1 MQNQTIDLSGLG
13 RLDDLSIGLKPSLLM
28 RRLRDERGE
37 PFTPDGWQVEY
48 LDSTDPAVLL
58 LAYRQSGKTTGTA
71 VRALHTCLFEPGRL
85 VLIISPTDRQS
96 GIVLDRVKGFYRQ
109 LGGSLGETAR
119 ETEHRVRF
127 GNGAEVV
134 SLPGIADAIRGYSSV
149 RLLII
154 EEAARVPN
162 EVYAAVMPM
171 VAEDGQTLCTTTPR
185 GRAGWFAREWHEGEG
200 WRRIEVPAEVASRMS
215 QAALRAKKAKLTPH
229 EYAREYGL
237 SFGGDDDAL
246 YPPDL
251 IADMMDPSVEVLP
264 VGWPRFGA
272 GR

>member
-134 SLPGIADAIRGYSSV
+134 SLPGIADAIRGSRPSASSSSRRPPV
-149 RLLII
+149 SRTRSTLRSCPWWLRMGKPCVLPPP
-154 EEAARVPN
+154 AVGPAGLPASGTRARV
-162 EVYAAVMPM
+162 
-171 VAEDGQTLCTTTPR
+171 G
-185 GRAGWFAREWHEGEG
+185 G
-200 WRRIEVPAEVASRMS
+200 ASRC
-215 QAALRAKKAKLTPH
+215 QQR
-229 EYAREYGL
+229 
-237 SFGGDDDAL
+237 
-246 YPPDL
+246 
-251 IADMMDPSVEVLP
+251 
-264 VGWPRFGA
+264 WPA
-272 GR
+272 G